1 MKKIA
6 VLITGVPRGYER
18 CLPTLQFLLSEYD
31 VTYFA
36 VMREEFADAQTIQ
49 GLKEA
54 IPNIQFIVIPR
65 TDSELAIEPFNGL
78 AIAVTVV
85 KMWHEVWY
93 AYNAIPTK
101 NFDLIFRTRFDIFF
115 HEQYLPEI
123 RDATNRDVYIPEQMR
138 WSGSNDM
145 LCLAAPAAFG
155 KYAQTFKRL
164 NNLYNE
170 GVRTAEAYICRSM
183 ALADVLE
190 QKLDVFFILYR
201 DVLFSNFDNRQLC
214 VVSLINPYL
223 STYKLGTVHDSAENR
238 NNCIEQVDRLTK
250 YESRFPLLVNNSDF
264 NFFPPETDNR
274 DGTTFRWL
282 GMHGRLKRALQKTT
296 YSLQFT
302 VHYYI
307 EGWKP
312 EHLTILINGDLVK
325 LHITGQDEFGRL
337 KVSGLI
343 DQNKTFRR
351 PWSNIGFSCAY
362 LVVPSKMNSDS
373 KDHRALGVAISDI
386 TFISR
391 PEQKKAIPKGIMAFI
406 RSNQHDKA

>member
-36 VMREEFADAQTIQ
+36 VMREEFADEKTLQ

-65 TDSELAIEPFNGL
+65 ADSDLSIEPFNGL
-78 AIAVTVV
+78 AIAATVV

-93 AYNAIPTK
+93 GYNAISTK

-123 RDATNRDVYIPEQMR
+123 RDANDRDVYIPTQMS

-145 LCLAAPAAFG
+145 LCLATPAAFG
-155 KYAQTFKRL
+155 KYAKT
-164 NNLYNE
+164 YNYLQRIYTE
-170 GVRTAEAYICRSM
+170 GIRTPETYICRAM
-183 ALADVLE
+183 ALEGILE
-190 QKLDVFFILYR
+190 QNLDVFFILYR
-201 DVLFSNFDNRQLC
+201 DVLFSNVDNRQLC
-214 VVSLINPYL
+214 VLSLTNPDL
-223 STYKLGTVHDSAENR
+223 STYKLGSVNDTEELRNQFKEN
-238 NNCIEQVDRLTK
+238 VDRLTK
-250 YESRFPLLVNNSDF
+250 YESQFPLFVNNTDF
-264 NFFPPETDNR
+264 NFFPPETDSR

-282 GMHGRLKRALQKTT
+282 GKHGKIRRALQKTT
-296 YSLQFT
+296 YSLEFT
-302 VHYYI
+302 VHYSSN
-307 EGWKP
+307 GWKL
-312 EHLTILINGDLVK
+312 EHLTILIDGNLVK
-325 LHITGQDEFGRL
+325 LQITGQDEFERL

-351 PWSNIGFSCAY
+351 PWSNISFNPTY
-362 LVVPSKMNSDS
+362 LVVPSKINSDS
-373 KDHRALGVAISDI
+373 KDHLALGVAISDI

-391 PEQKKAIPKGIMAFI
+391 PEKKKAKPKSIMAFL
-406 RSNQHDKA
+406 RSNRHDKV